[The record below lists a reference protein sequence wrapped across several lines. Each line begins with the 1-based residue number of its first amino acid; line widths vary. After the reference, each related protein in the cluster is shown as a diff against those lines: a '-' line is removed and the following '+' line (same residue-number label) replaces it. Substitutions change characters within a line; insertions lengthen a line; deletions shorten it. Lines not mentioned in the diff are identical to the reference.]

1 MLVIASLTA
10 FIIIYVLY
18 CLINNQSNYD
28 RCIED
33 EEQLKYLQEYKKS
46 KK

>member
-18 CLINNQSNYD
+18 CLIKNRSFYD

-33 EEQLKYLQEYKKS
+33 EEQLKYLQEYKKAR
-46 KK
+46 K